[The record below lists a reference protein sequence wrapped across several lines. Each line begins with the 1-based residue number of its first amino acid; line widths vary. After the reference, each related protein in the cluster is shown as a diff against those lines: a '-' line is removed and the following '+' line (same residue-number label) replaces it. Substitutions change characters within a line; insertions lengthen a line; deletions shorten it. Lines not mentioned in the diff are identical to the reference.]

1 MKRTAMRNDLPSRRR
16 ALRACLLLG
25 AGVLPHLAAQADTE
39 PADVPLREAGTL
51 KVAVYNGLAPFSDK
65 GQGIDADLAAA
76 LAAKLGLKL
85 ALLPF
90 NAGDDLDEDLRNM
103 VWKGHYLG
111 YGPADVMLHVP
122 VDRMLM
128 NANPQVEIFA
138 PYHVETVRLVR
149 SARTVTDFRGI
160 DDLAG
165 KRIGAEQVSLAAMVM
180 VGEGGGRFRDQV
192 RMYPSAIDA
201 LQQLKAGQLD
211 AVLATRS
218 EIESV
223 MRGDPAFPIEQVHFD
238 RLPRGGWAIGM
249 AVRKDKLE
257 LARRLQ
263 AALNDMAASGE
274 LKALFAKYGVQ
285 VVKP

>member
-1 MKRTAMRNDLPSRRR
+1 MRNRLRY
-16 ALRACLLLG
+16 ALSALLLCV
-25 AGVLPHLAAQADTE
+25 AAAHPGVRAAEASAA
-39 PADVPLREAGTL
+39 PADTL
-51 KVAVYNGLAPFSDK
+51 KVAVYNELAPFSDK

-76 LAAKLGLKL
+76 LAGKLGMKL
-85 ALLPF
+85 SLLPF
-90 NAGDDLDEDLRNM
+90 NAGDDLNDDLRNM

-128 NANPQVEIFA
+128 NANPQVTIFA

-149 SARTVTDFRGI
+149 SARSIPAFDGVDA
-160 DDLAG
+160 LAG
-165 KRIGAEQVSLAAMVM
+165 KRIGVEKVSISGMVM
-180 VGEGGGRFRDQV
+180 LGEGNGRFRDQV
-192 RMYPSAIDA
+192 HIYPTAIEA

-223 MRGDPAFPIEQVHFD
+223 MRGDPAFPVQEVAFD
-238 RLPRGGWAIGM
+238 RLPRAGWAIGI
-249 AVRKDKLE
+249 AVKKDNTD

-263 AALNDMAASGE
+263 AALNEMTASGE
-274 LKALFAKYGVQ
+274 LKTVFAKHGVQ

>member
-1 MKRTAMRNDLPSRRR
+1 VPTTEAASIENHRSARRR

-25 AGVLPHLAAQADTE
+25 AGLAGHAAR
-39 PADVPLREAGTL
+39 AAEATTL
-51 KVAVYNGLAPFSDK
+51 KVAVYNELAPFSDK
-65 GQGIDADLAAA
+65 GQGIDADLGAA
-76 LAAKLGLKL
+76 LAAQLGLKL

-90 NAGDDLDEDLRNM
+90 NAGDDLGDDLRNM

-138 PYHVETVRLVR
+138 PYHVETVRLAR
-149 SARTVTDFRGI
+149 NARTAPSFDGL
-160 DDLAG
+160 DALAG
-165 KRIGAEQVSLAAMVM
+165 KRIGVEKVSIAGMVM
-180 VGEGGGRFRDQV
+180 LGEQDGRFREQV
-192 RMYPSAIDA
+192 HIYPTAAEA
-201 LQQLKAGQLD
+201 LQRLKEGRLD

-223 MRGDPAFPIEQVHFD
+223 LRGDPAFPIEQVAFE
-238 RLPRGGWAIGM
+238 RLPRAGWAIGM
-249 AVRKDKLE
+249 AVKKDRTD

-263 AALNDMAASGE
+263 AALNALRASGE
-274 LKALFAKYGVQ
+274 LRTLFARHGVQ
-285 VVKP
+285 VAAP

>member
-1 MKRTAMRNDLPSRRR
+1 VPTIEALAMTIRLPLRRR
-16 ALRACLLLG
+16 LLRAGLLLG
-25 AGVLPHLAAQADTE
+25 AGCAVHGLHAA
-39 PADVPLREAGTL
+39 EAGTL
-51 KVAVYNGLAPFSDK
+51 KVALYNELAPFSDK

-90 NAGDDLDEDLRNM
+90 NAGDDLNDDLRNM

-138 PYHVETVRLVR
+138 PYHVETVRLAR
-149 SARTVTDFRGI
+149 SAQAIPTFDGTDA
-160 DDLAG
+160 LAG
-165 KRIGAEQVSLAAMVM
+165 KRIGVEKVSIAGMVM
-180 VGEGGGRFRDQV
+180 LGEQNGRFRDQV
-192 RMYPSAIDA
+192 HIYPTAIDA
-201 LQQLKAGQLD
+201 LQQLKEGKLD

-223 MRGDPAFPIEQVHFD
+223 LRGDPAFPVEQVAFD
-238 RLPRGGWAIGM
+238 RLPRAGWAIGM
-249 AVRKDKLE
+249 AVKKDRTD
-257 LARRLQ
+257 LARQLQ
-263 AALNDMAASGE
+263 AALNELRASGE
-274 LKALFAKYGVQ
+274 LRALFAKYGVQ
-285 VVKP
+285 VAST

>member
-1 MKRTAMRNDLPSRRR
+1 MTIRLLSFLCAASV
-16 ALRACLLLG
+16 CLLLCTGSAVHAATETADQATRESG
-25 AGVLPHLAAQADTE
+25 A
-39 PADVPLREAGTL
+39 L
-51 KVAVYNGLAPFSDK
+51 KVAVYNELAPFSNR

-76 LAAKLGLKL
+76 LAGKLGLKL
-85 ALLPF
+85 SLLPF
-90 NAGDDLDEDLRNM
+90 NAGDDLGDDLRNM

-128 NANPQVEIFA
+128 NANPQVTIFA

-149 SARTVTDFRGI
+149 SARSIPSFEGI
-160 DDLAG
+160 ASLAG
-165 KRIGAEQVSLAAMVM
+165 KRIGVEKVSIAGMVM
-180 VGEGGGRFRDQV
+180 LGEGNGRFRDQV
-192 RMYPSAIDA
+192 HIYPNAIEA
-201 LQQLKAGQLD
+201 LQQLKAGALD

-223 MRGDPAFPIEQVHFD
+223 LRGDPGFPVEAVAFD
-238 RLPRGGWAIGM
+238 RLPRAGWAIGM
-249 AVRKDKLE
+249 AVRKDNVE

-263 AALNDMAASGE
+263 SALNDMAASGE
-274 LKALFAKYGVQ
+274 LKAVFAKYGVQ

>member
-1 MKRTAMRNDLPSRRR
+1 MSKPSISRRR

-25 AGVLPHLAAQADTE
+25 AGIASQAIAPAARAAADPVAATRGGG
-39 PADVPLREAGTL
+39 VL
-51 KVAVYNGLAPFSDK
+51 KVAVYNELAPFSDN
-65 GQGIDADLAAA
+65 GQGIDADLGAA

-85 ALLPF
+85 TLLPF
-90 NAGDDLDEDLRNM
+90 SAGDDLNDDLRNM

-128 NANPQVEIFA
+128 NANPQVTIFA

-149 SARTVTDFRGI
+149 SARSIPSYNGV

-165 KRIGAEQVSLAAMVM
+165 KRIGVEKVSIAGMVM
-180 VGEGGGRFRDQV
+180 LGEGGGRFRDQV
-192 RMYPSAIDA
+192 HIFDTAAQA
-201 LQQLKAGQLD
+201 LERLKAGQLD

-223 MRGDPAFPIEQVHFD
+223 MRDDPAFPLQDVAFE
-238 RLPRGGWAIGM
+238 RLPRAGWAIGM
-249 AVRKDKLE
+249 AVRKDDVD

-263 AALNDMAASGE
+263 AALNDMRASGE
-274 LKALFAKYGVQ
+274 LQAVFAKYGVQ